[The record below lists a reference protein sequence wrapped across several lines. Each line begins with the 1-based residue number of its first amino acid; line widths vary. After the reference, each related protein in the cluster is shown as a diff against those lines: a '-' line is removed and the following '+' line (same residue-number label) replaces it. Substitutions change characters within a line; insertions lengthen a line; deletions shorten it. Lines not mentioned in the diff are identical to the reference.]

1 MSDCHVSR
9 VGPIWQRLRS
19 RGDGRGGALATAASR
34 WPAEDRPGMREQ
46 RRGGDAT
53 LGSRQGG

>member
-1 MSDCHVSR
+1 MSERHVSR

-46 RRGGDAT
+46 RVVGIVISSQVGG
-53 LGSRQGG
+53 